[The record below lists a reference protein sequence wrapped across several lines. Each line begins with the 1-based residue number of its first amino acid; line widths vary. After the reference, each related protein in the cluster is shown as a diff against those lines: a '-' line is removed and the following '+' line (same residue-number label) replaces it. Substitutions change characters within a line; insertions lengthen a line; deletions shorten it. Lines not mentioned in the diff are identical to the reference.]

1 MSFAGNP
8 TATSAVMPLTS
19 RFSIKL
25 FAVVSMLCVTSS
37 FVPGLFGVTKTVTR
51 RLRCGQ
57 MTLRGCEKAG
67 AQLAH
72 HNLVGVLARI
82 VLPRLHFGDDDVF
95 AARERDAELL
105 ALHVDEL
112 AHALRAVVGS
122 DVLDEVAQRAL
133 ADEVRF
139 EERLLAQHDL
149 RLLLHEKAE
158 ALHLLRYARYRDG
171 ADDLAEKLYRQRVAG
186 VDARHL
192 LRLLAP
198 GDARLVFLHHLDG
211 GLVEGADP
219 LTDVAADDDP
229 VFVRDE
235 HAAADDFAGAFRYP
249 LRHLFKHRKH
259 SRDFIQEHS
268 SIIIIHYIYVLR
280 NNVFCGPK
288 RVKCE

>member
-1 MSFAGNP
+1 MREG
-8 TATSAVMPLTS
+8 
-19 RFSIKL
+19 
-25 FAVVSMLCVTSS
+25 
-37 FVPGLFGVTKTVTR
+37 
-51 RLRCGQ
+51 
-57 MTLRGCEKAG
+57 G

-72 HNLVGVLARI
+72 HNLVGVLARV

-95 AARERDAELL
+95 AARERDAQLL

-112 AHALRAVVGS
+112 AHALRAVVGG

-139 EERLLAQHDL
+139 EERLLAQHDF
-149 RLLLHEKAE
+149 RLLLHEEAE

-171 ADDLAEKLYRQRVAG
+171 ADDLSEKLYRQRVAG

-198 GDARLVFLHHLDG
+198 GDARLVLLHHLDG

-219 LTDVAADDDP
+219 LPDVAADDDP